1 MFSYVNYPRVAH
13 KILTFSFFFFF
24 FFFSCRSHDVAT
36 RTPDLDGNTH
46 SETARVLEIEWAVKN
61 GKEFV
66 PSPRKPRKP
75 RGKKRKVAAIN
86 LNRGRGEGSFS
97 SMDLSG
103 QRSMGLASLD
113 EGEGDETVDGCEDM
127 TEVSLLGK
135 IKEEEYEGNGVTLE
149 MPAKRVRSDVE

>member
-1 MFSYVNYPRVAH
+1 MFSYVDYPRVAH

-24 FFFSCRSHDVAT
+24 FFSSRSHDVAT

>member
-1 MFSYVNYPRVAH
+1 
-13 KILTFSFFFFF
+13 
-24 FFFSCRSHDVAT
+24 
-36 RTPDLDGNTH
+36 
-46 SETARVLEIEWAVKN
+46 
-61 GKEFV
+61 
-66 PSPRKPRKP
+66 
-75 RGKKRKVAAIN
+75 
-86 LNRGRGEGSFS
+86 
-97 SMDLSG
+97 MDLSG